1 MDDLRASGRLGET
14 EAFQIRGAVFDVHR
28 AMGAGFLKQSIRSA
42 WRSSLRGFLRFLA
55 LPAQT
60 KWAGADTGPSQGSS

>member
-1 MDDLRASGRLGET
+1 
-14 EAFQIRGAVFDVHR
+14 VFDVHR
-28 AMGAGFLKQSIRSA
+28 AMGAGFLEAVYQERL
-42 WRSSLRGFLRFLA
+42 RSSLRGFLRFLA